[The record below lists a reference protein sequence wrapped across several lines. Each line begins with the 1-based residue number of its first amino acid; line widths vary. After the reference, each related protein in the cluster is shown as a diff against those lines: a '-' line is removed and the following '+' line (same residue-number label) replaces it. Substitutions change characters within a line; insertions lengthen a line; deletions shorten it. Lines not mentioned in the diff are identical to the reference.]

1 MIRCII
7 SSILYRRLNFIFGFF
22 SGKVEDQAGERTSDA
37 REASTASRA
46 DVGQV
51 RTTFLF

>member
-1 MIRCII
+1 MHYFVHFVSKIKFYFR
-7 SSILYRRLNFIFGFF
+7 FF
-22 SGKVEDQAGERTSDA
+22 LGKVEDQGGERTSDA